1 MGLKKLTVRLCH
13 LVAMEGK
20 GTEFLKVKVW
30 KGIGRRGQRQT
41 GVIKWVAE

>member
-30 KGIGRRGQRQT
+30 KGIGRRR
-41 GVIKWVAE
+41 AETDWGNNMGC